1 MGSKASDERATD
13 SNEEQKHCE
22 VVCHKARRGPFTMAM
37 VWVTMVPHFRQFK
50 LDWSGISN

>member
-1 MGSKASDERATD
+1 MLVLVQNVTRGAQASYERVTD

-37 VWVTMVPHFRQFK
+37 VWVTMVASFPAV
-50 LDWSGISN
+50 